1 MNEGNDADADAMLG
15 RKKKRPNWLVGRQGR
30 TTTSTETL
38 AAQAASV
45 ASVPDTY
52 VEELTAKITQNLE
65 SEMEAKVNIKVQ
77 QNMALFVKKLQEA
90 NPEIKLDFSNFCATV
105 SSDADE
111 NRTPVTPCNQG
122 GASS

>member
-1 MNEGNDADADAMLG
+1 MNEGNDADADEMLG

-30 TTTSTETL
+30 TTTFTETP
-38 AAQAASV
+38 AASV